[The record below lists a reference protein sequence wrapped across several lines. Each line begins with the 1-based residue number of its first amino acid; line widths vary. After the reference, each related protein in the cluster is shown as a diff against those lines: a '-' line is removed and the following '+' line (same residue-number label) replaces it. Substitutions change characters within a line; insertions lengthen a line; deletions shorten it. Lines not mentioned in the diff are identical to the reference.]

1 MMTGKDGVSQVVE
14 ASATGLAQIA
24 LTLRLGVVA
33 ALVRDLRTLT
43 RWTMD
48 AVRPAQGTD
57 GLKAFGVVDE
67 GLNVYHGASIAHWAQ
82 QHKCQLNVE
91 HS

>member
-14 ASATGLAQIA
+14 ASATGLAQ
-24 LTLRLGVVA
+24 LTLTPRWGVAA

-48 AVRPAQGTD
+48 AVRPAQGPD
-57 GLKAFGVVDE
+57 GLKTLGVVDE
-67 GLNVYHGASIAHWAQ
+67 GLHVYPGASIAPGGQ
-82 QHKCQLNVE
+82 QNKCQLNGE